1 MNLRVFILFTPVYNF
16 LLPCTSDDECSDLSI
31 FGKHVCK
38 NFQCLSLDYI
48 DYKMISHPNVITT
61 TTTTTSTTATTRS
74 TPTTTPTT
82 PTTATTTTTT
92 TTTKTT
98 TTTTTTTTTI

>member
-1 MNLRVFILFTPVYNF
+1 MNLRIFILFTPVYNF
-16 LLPCTSDDECSDLSI
+16 LLPCASDDECSELSI

-61 TTTTTSTTATTRS
+61 TTTTSTTATTRS

-82 PTTATTTTTT
+82 PTT
-92 TTTKTT
+92 
-98 TTTTTTTTTI
+98 